1 MAGSSRVTGQF
12 IRNAESRDPRHSAS
26 GQSPR
31 RSACA
36 QAFEELRLR
45 REEQTF
51 DPVVIAPC
59 DAGQRAPP
67 PHTRT
72 ADSVEGGVRLAHS
85 HANAHA
91 RVRTW
96 MCTPES
102 KHPGFCQAPEK
113 GRCLPTR
120 SPQLDPPAESAT
132 ASRVTPRLPAE
143 GTGSQR
149 SGCASS
155 ARAEHTSTDGRRV
168 PPRAGSSPA
177 DGDSLPSR
185 FS

>member
-12 IRNAESRDPRHSAS
+12 IRNAESRDLRHSAS

-67 PHTRT
+67 HTH
-72 ADSVEGGVRLAHS
+72 ERLT
-85 HANAHA
+85 
-91 RVRTW
+91 VW
-96 MCTPES
+96 
-102 KHPGFCQAPEK
+102 K
-113 GRCLPTR
+113 
-120 SPQLDPPAESAT
+120 
-132 ASRVTPRLPAE
+132 V
-143 GTGSQR
+143 
-149 SGCASS
+149 GCA
-155 ARAEHTSTDGRRV
+155 
-168 PPRAGSSPA
+168 
-177 DGDSLPSR
+177 
-185 FS
+185 